1 MALARAFLGL
11 VALWLTLMGVA
22 GALPA
27 VFALLVARLVERL
40 PVVVGNG
47 FDSPAGNDL
56 RWTLAGMAAVLAANA
71 LVSAARLVVQGDLYR
86 RYEEYLLARVMAAT
100 LSAPDLALFEDPSS
114 AGRLERIAGLAWWE
128 PGDLVDGLGEKWSA
142 RIQGLASAALVTV
155 VWPVAGVL
163 LGVVWVL
170 VGRRLEADYRLL
182 DAEGQGSLPMRR
194 ASYLKRLAL
203 MPAWAKELRIFGLS
217 GWVTAGYR
225 QHRGVVIDQLTA
237 ARQVGRR
244 DRIVLLSAVI
254 AGNVAVLGWAAHAAI
269 SGSMSTGAITV
280 LVQGLVG
287 MAMLA
292 DQEGDLLIGWGATH
306 VPRVLEL
313 EKSAAAT
320 GEPPGTQP
328 PRARIEQGIRFERV
342 GFTYPGRDTPVYAD
356 LDLTIAAGQSL
367 AIVGLNGSGK
377 TTLAKL
383 VTGLETPQS
392 GRISIDGVDLRQIDP
407 VSWPRKVAAIFQ
419 DFVHYQLPAAD
430 NIGFGAINELHEP
443 DAREQALRAAETAG
457 ADQLIAGLP
466 EGLDTP
472 LSAAVAGGV
481 DLSGG
486 QWQRIAL
493 ARAMRAVQAG
503 AQVLVLDEPTAHLD
517 VRAEA
522 DVYDRFLDLTRGLT
536 TIVISHR
543 FSTVRRADRIVVLD
557 GGRISEDG
565 SHEQLLAVNGTYAR
579 LFRKQAQR
587 YTDNEEPPHE

>member
-1 MALARAFLGL
+1 MARAFPLL

-27 VFALLVARLVERL
+27 VFALLVARLVQRL
-40 PVVVGNG
+40 PVVVGDG
-47 FDSPAGNDL
+47 FGSPAGKDL
-56 RWTLAGMAAVLAANA
+56 QWTLGGMAAVLVANA

-100 LSAPDLALFEDPSS
+100 LSAPDLALFENPAS

-142 RIQGLASAALVTV
+142 RIQGLASAVLVTL

-163 LGVVWVL
+163 LGIVWVL

-194 ASYLKRLAL
+194 ATYLKSLAL

-217 GWVTAGYR
+217 GWVTAGFR
-225 QHRGVVIDQLTA
+225 RDRGVVIDQLAA
-237 ARQVGRR
+237 ARNVGRR
-244 DRIVLLSAVI
+244 DRIVLLTAVI
-254 AGNVAVLGWAAHAAI
+254 AGNVAVLLWAAHAAI

-287 MAMLA
+287 MGMLA
-292 DQEGDLLIGWGATH
+292 DQEGDLLIGWGANH
-306 VPRVLEL
+306 VPRVMEL
-313 EKSAAAT
+313 EKSATAT
-320 GEPPGTQP
+320 GGRPAGTQP
-328 PRARIEQGIRFERV
+328 PPAHIEQDIRFEQV

-367 AIVGLNGSGK
+367 AIVGLNGAGK

-383 VTGLETPQS
+383 LTGLETPQT
-392 GRISIDGVDLRQIDP
+392 GRITIDGIDLRQIDP
-407 VSWPRKVAAIFQ
+407 VSWHRNVAAIFQ
-419 DFVHYQLPAAD
+419 DFVHYQLSAAD
-430 NIGFGAINELHEP
+430 NIGFGAIGELHEP
-443 DAREQALRAAETAG
+443 DARRQARQAAERAG
-457 ADQLIAGLP
+457 AEQLIAGLP
-466 EGLDTP
+466 AGLDTP

-486 QWQRIAL
+486 QWQPIAL

-503 AQVLVLDEPTAHLD
+503 AQVLILDEPTAQLD

-543 FSTVRRADRIVVLD
+543 FSTVRRADRIVVLG

-565 SHEQLLAVNGTYAR
+565 SHEDLLAVNGTYAR

-587 YTDNEEPPHE
+587 YTDTEEAPHE